1 MGIHFTNPLHR
12 GEGMIK
18 NESGEKLKEIV
29 LGNTKYLHKTDTEY
43 DYLIDKSNN
52 KVKVNLRFT
61 KNKEK
66 NEKAKEGLRIFF
78 SGISS

>member
-1 MGIHFTNPLHR
+1 
-12 GEGMIK
+12 MIR
-18 NESGEKLKEIV
+18 NESGERLKEIV
-29 LGNTKYLHKTDTEY
+29 FGKTKYIHKTDTEY

-52 KVKVNLRFT
+52 KVKVNLTFT

-66 NEKAKEGLRIFF
+66 NEKAKEGLRKFF